1 MLNDVL
7 CVIVFSHLLL
17 FFLAAT
23 YAGFSNTVSVIKVN
37 KAIPVTG
44 REGPEGCE
52 TSRLSH
58 LPDNRLPQTALTGWA
73 L

>member
-1 MLNDVL
+1 ML
-7 CVIVFSHLLL
+7 
-17 FFLAAT
+17 
-23 YAGFSNTVSVIKVN
+23 G

-58 LPDNRLPQTALTGWA
+58 FLHYWTTDGGEVTDPEVSGSIPGAYRFSEKQRVWNEVHSTL
-73 L
+73 